1 MFACLAQSV
10 YADTIVASAEN
21 NFAVPGSMVLE
32 PVGLEPELCTYRF
45 VSQMV
50 EPQTGTNMTGGIF
63 DYQQRY
69 RMRKINC
76 ERQHAVRTSLE
87 CRYAADD
94 ESHGD
99 ADFNDGD

>member
-21 NFAVPGSMVLE
+21 NFAVPGSI
-32 PVGLEPELCTYRF
+32 GLEPELYTYRF